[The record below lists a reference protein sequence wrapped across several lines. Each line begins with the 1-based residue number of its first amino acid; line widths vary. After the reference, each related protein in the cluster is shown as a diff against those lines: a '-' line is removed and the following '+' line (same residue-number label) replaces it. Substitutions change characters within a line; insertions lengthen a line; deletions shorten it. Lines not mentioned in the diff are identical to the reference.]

1 MEASIKQFAEL
12 VALFCITISVFLLA
26 GGAAFAF
33 GRLVWNWRSYGDL
46 DVRRRIWL
54 HFAGVI
60 VLSLEFALAADI
72 AETAVAPTWDDI
84 GRLAAI
90 AAIRTFLN
98 LFLER
103 DMEVL
108 GEAHRESR
116 MKKTAAGH

>member
-1 MEASIKQFAEL
+1 MEASVKEFAEL
-12 VALFCITISVFLLA
+12 VALFCVTISVFLLA
-26 GGAAFAF
+26 GGAVFAF
-33 GRLVWNWRSYGDL
+33 GRLVWNWRSFADL

-60 VLSLEFALAADI
+60 VLALEFALAADI

-90 AAIRTFLN
+90 AGIRTFLN

-108 GEAHRESR
+108 GEAHRASR
-116 MKKTAAGH
+116 KKKAVAAH